1 MDKAIVT
8 QERALD
14 YMINTLLAE
23 DIRYSKAEI
32 PSTYGEKRSLLR
44 SLMNVRPP
52 RPISKQFLEIQD
64 RFLSKETEEKG
75 IVDGTKL
82 RTVLDVYPNST
93 VRHAD
98 KLCLWQGDI
107 CTLNVD
113 AIVNAANDQLLGCFV
128 PRHFCIDNAIHS
140 AAGIQLRL
148 ACDEIMRKQ
157 GHPEE
162 TGKAKITSAY
172 NLPCKNVLHTVGP
185 IITGSVTD
193 HQSQQLADCYRS
205 CLELAV
211 ANNIKTIAFCC
222 ISTGAFHFPA
232 QKAAEIAV
240 KTVSDVLDVQGEKIE
255 RVVFNV
261 FNPGDYTIYKKLFE

>member
-1 MDKAIVT
+1 MDRVNVT
-8 QERALD
+8 QENALD

-23 DIRYSKAEI
+23 DMRYSKFEI
-32 PSTYGEKRSLLR
+32 PSAYEEKRSLLR

-64 RFLSKETEEKG
+64 GFLSKETEEKG

-128 PRHFCIDNAIHS
+128 PGHFCIDNAIHS
-140 AAGIQLRL
+140 DAGIQLRL
-148 ACDEIMRKQ
+148 ECDEIMRKQ
-157 GHPEE
+157 GHLEE

-172 NLPCKNVLHTVGP
+172 NLPCRYVLHTVGP
-185 IITGSVTD
+185 IISKSVTEKEA
-193 HQSQQLADCYRS
+193 QQLADCYKS

-211 ANNIKTIAFCC
+211 AKNIKTIAFCC

-261 FNPGDYTIYKKLFE
+261 FNPGDYTIYKNLFK

>member
-1 MDKAIVT
+1 MDKMKMT
-8 QERALD
+8 QEDTLD
-14 YMINTLLAE
+14 FLIKRLLAE
-23 DIRYSKAEI
+23 DRRYAKLEI
-32 PSTYGEKRSLLR
+32 PTAYAEKRSLLR

-52 RPISKQFLEIQD
+52 RPISEEFLKIQD
-64 RFLSKETEEKG
+64 ELLSKETEEKG
-75 IVDGTKL
+75 IVDGTELK
-82 RTVLDVYPNST
+82 TVLKDYPNST
-93 VRHAD
+93 IRHAD

-128 PRHFCIDNAIHS
+128 PGHFCIDNAIHS

-148 ACDEIMRKQ
+148 KCDEIMRSQ

-172 NLPCKNVLHTVGP
+172 NLPCKYVLHTVGP
-185 IITGSVTD
+185 IITGSVTAK
-193 HQSQQLADCYRS
+193 QSQQLADCYRS
-205 CLELAV
+205 CLESAV
-211 ANNIKTIAFCC
+211 ANNVKTIAFCC
-222 ISTGAFHFPA
+222 ISTGAFHFPP

-240 KTVSDVLDVQGEKIE
+240 KTVCDFLDIHGEKIE

-261 FNPGDYTIYKKLFE
+261 FSPGDYTIYRNLFE

>member
-1 MDKAIVT
+1 MDKVIVT

-14 YMINTLLAE
+14 YMIKTLLAE
-23 DIRYSKAEI
+23 DTHYSQTEI
-32 PSTYGEKRSLLR
+32 PSTYAEKRSLLR

-52 RPISKQFLEIQD
+52 RPISKKFLEIQD
-64 RFLSKETEEKG
+64 GFLSKETEEKG
-75 IVDGTKL
+75 IVDGNEL

-93 VRHAD
+93 IRHAD

-107 CTLNVD
+107 CTLKVD

-128 PRHFCIDNAIHS
+128 PGHFCIDNAIHS
-140 AAGIQLRL
+140 ASGIQLRL
-148 ACDEIMRKQ
+148 ECDEIMRKQ

-172 NLPCKNVLHTVGP
+172 NLPCKYVLHTVGP

-222 ISTGAFHFPA
+222 ISTGAFHFPV
-232 QKAAEIAV
+232 QKAAKIAV
-240 KTVSDVLDVQGEKIE
+240 KTVADFLDVQGEKIE
-255 RVVFNV
+255 RIVFNV
-261 FNPGDYTIYKKLFE
+261 FNPADFAIYKDLFI